1 MVFRPVWSK
10 IVNTFCLTS
19 LKKGYVSVRFLA
31 EEGEG
36 RNVALKKNINSHWL
50 SFLVNFFYL
59 GPYISGGSGL

>member
-1 MVFRPVWSK
+1 MVVGGYSSQMSIRISAALWGMVFRPVWSK

-36 RNVALKKNINSHWL
+36 RNVAIKKN
-50 SFLVNFFYL
+50 
-59 GPYISGGSGL
+59 